1 VQQDPTETRNTLL
14 DRLSEHTA
22 LGAFIRARFGG
33 TCFYRL
39 ACRYWLGGHFL
50 FVASM
55 RQIKSESNADA
66 MRILLRKHLK
76 TDVLSGIKR
85 PKLEEFLS
93 VVMSREERGMAICST
108 HEAIMQQPEWV
119 QLHVHDGRSS
129 TLTQRRG
136 VQQDPTETRNTLLDR
151 LSEHTAL
158 GAFIRARFGGTCF
171 YRLVRS
177 IARIHA

>member
-1 VQQDPTETRNTLL
+1 M
-14 DRLSEHTA
+14 A
-22 LGAFIRARFGG
+22 AFLTGRARRDGG
-33 TCFYRL
+33 ALSRGAKAAEL
-39 ACRYWLGGHFL
+39 
-50 FVASM
+50 VA
-55 RQIKSESNADA
+55 
-66 MRILLRKHLK
+66 
-76 TDVLSGIKR
+76 
-85 PKLEEFLS
+85 
-93 VVMSREERGMAICST
+93 T

-129 TLTQRRG
+129 TLTLQRRG

-171 YRLVRS
+171 FRLVRS